1 MTFLA
6 MANPSRRT
14 NNHQTYLTS
23 QMELIN
29 YSIYLGLSKSLSLAE
44 RTGACVAKIHNGDVK
59 MRRENLADW
68 LLQLV

>member
-1 MTFLA
+1 
-6 MANPSRRT
+6 
-14 NNHQTYLTS
+14 
-23 QMELIN
+23 MELIN
-29 YSIYLGLSKSLSLAE
+29 YSIYLGLSKSLSLAK